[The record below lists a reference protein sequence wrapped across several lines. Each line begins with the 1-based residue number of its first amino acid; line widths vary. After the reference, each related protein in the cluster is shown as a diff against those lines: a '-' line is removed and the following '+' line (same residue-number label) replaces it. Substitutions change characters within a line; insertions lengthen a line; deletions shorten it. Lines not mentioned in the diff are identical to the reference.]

1 MTRSPSAAALA
12 LVAGL
17 LALPLAGAGAQITT
31 GLTPPP
37 GPREIQR
44 QVAAESTVVAARDSV
59 ATAERRDM
67 RAWVDSAARS
77 LEAGGSAVTP
87 MPAVPGDSLVPT
99 TPTAPAAP
107 AAPAVPS
114 VNSSPVIPPGGEAP
128 AAPPTASPAGAPPA
142 SSAPTTRFREGAPAP
157 DTATPLPALLL
168 AAAGLAGG
176 GAALLRR
183 R

>member
-1 MTRSPSAAALA
+1 MTRSSSAALA
-12 LVAGL
+12 LAAGL
-17 LALPLAGAGAQITT
+17 LVLPVAGAGAQITT

-37 GPREIQR
+37 TPREVQQR
-44 QVAAESTVVAARDSV
+44 VAAESTVVALRDSV
-59 ATAERRDM
+59 AVAERRDM

-77 LEAGGSAVTP
+77 LEAGGAAVTP
-87 MPAVPGDSLVPT
+87 MPEVPGDSLLPNPAPPAGAPAT
-99 TPTAPAAP
+99 PPTARP
-107 AAPAVPS
+107 VPS
-114 VNSSPVIPPGGEAP
+114 TNPSPVIPPGGARP
-128 AAPPTASPAGAPPA
+128 APP
-142 SSAPTTRFREGAPAP
+142 PTTRFREGAPAP

>member
-1 MTRSPSAAALA
+1 MTRSPSVAALA
-12 LVAGL
+12 LAAGL

-37 GPREIQR
+37 TPREVEAR
-44 QVAAESTVVAARDSV
+44 VAAESTVVAARDSV
-59 ATAERRDM
+59 AVAERRDM

-77 LEAGGSAVTP
+77 LEAGGAAVTP
-87 MPAVPGDSLVPT
+87 MPDVPGDSLVPN
-99 TPTAPAAP
+99 
-107 AAPAVPS
+107 APAVPS
-114 VNSSPVIPPGGEAP
+114 VNPSPVIPPGGERP
-128 AAPPTASPAGAPPA
+128 AAPPTA
-142 SSAPTTRFREGAPAP
+142 APTTRFREGAPAP